1 MRRQSQRGSVFV
13 LTLIVLAGLVAI
25 VAAVA
30 SNQHTVRMAQI
41 NRMER
46 QRAHMAAMNGLQR
59 AIATLS
65 LVGQTSGQTS
75 TTGASSTSS
84 TNATTLQDD
93 WAVLGQTGDE
103 NFVVGNTSFRLQV
116 IDSSSFININAA
128 TEDQL
133 NHLPLSQDEIA
144 AIIDF
149 RTATR
154 DASPLGAKDEYYNNL
169 AEPYNAKLAN
179 FETVDELL
187 QVKGFTAKILYE
199 PRTDVQSSYPA
210 PEDAA
215 GNQLALAG
223 VLTAYSY
230 APMTDPQG
238 EARINVN
245 QAANAQRIAAL
256 NLSPQVMSQLIATPG
271 GPPVNFSSL
280 GEVCLRAPSASD
292 LQIILDNLTTDGA
305 SRKLGRI
312 NINTA
317 SQSVLE
323 TIPGFTTDVAS
334 SIVSHQTQGFTSLG
348 EIATIPGVT
357 NQVLGQAADYLT
369 ASSQTFVVRV
379 IGKAGQTTVPLEATI
394 DVQNG
399 QPKVISIQQPPY
411 NDYISR
417 WGWQDQ
423 TTTDTVLKEAK

>member
-1 MRRQSQRGSVFV
+1 MRRQKGSVFV
-13 LTLIVLAGLVAI
+13 MTLVVLAGLVAI

-30 SNQHTVRMAQI
+30 STQHTVRMAQI

-46 QRAHMAAMNGLQR
+46 QKARAAAMNGIQR
-59 AIATLS
+59 AVTTLA
-65 LVGQTSGQTS
+65 LIGQTSS
-75 TTGASSTSS
+75 TSTSS
-84 TNATTLQDD
+84 SSSSASTTNATTLQDD

-116 IDSSSFININAA
+116 VDSSSWININTA

-133 NHLPLSQDEIA
+133 NHLPFAPEEVA
-144 AIIDF
+144 AIMDF
-149 RTATR
+149 RSTSTTP
-154 DASPLGAKDEYYNNL
+154 SPLGGKDEYYNNL

-187 QVKGFTAKILYE
+187 NVKGLTAQMIYQ

-215 GNQLALAG
+215 GNQLALSDI
-223 VLTAYSY
+223 LTAYSY
-230 APMTDPQG
+230 TPMTDPQG
-238 EARINVN
+238 QARINVN
-245 QAANAQRIAAL
+245 QAAANAQRIAAL
-256 NLSPQVMSQLIATPG
+256 GFTPQVLAQLIPQQGTPPPNFANLGAVCLIAT
-271 GPPVNFSSL
+271 
-280 GEVCLRAPSASD
+280 SAND
-292 LQIILDNLTTDGA
+292 LQLILDNLTTDGA
-305 SRKLGRI
+305 SRKMGRI

-323 TIPGFTTDVAS
+323 TIPGFTTDIAAN
-334 SIVSHQTQGFTSLG
+334 IVSHQSQGFTSVG

-357 NQVLGQAADYLT
+357 NQVLSQAADFIT

-379 IGKAGQTTVPLEATI
+379 LGKSGQTTVALEATI

-399 QPKVISIQQPPY
+399 QPKVILIQQPPY
-411 NDYISR
+411 DDYISR

-423 TTTDTVLKEAK
+423 TTTDTVLKEAQ